1 MRIKC
6 NGCNAKFE
14 IADEKI
20 PKKKIVRIIC
30 PKCQSKI
37 KIEPENMEEDPF
49 LEEGITEE
57 IGIDEDSG
65 AGGIDVSSSDDIDD
79 SPFEYFEGEKKVAL
93 ICVSDT
99 VRLERVKGA
108 IEDLDM
114 HMSVADSVKMGL
126 SRLRYNQYDVVV
138 LDENF
143 CGEKLEK
150 NTILHY
156 LQPMPMFQR
165 RHIFLVL
172 LSEELR
178 TFDNLAAFILSTN
191 MIVNYRDLN
200 KFSILL
206 KRGLKENER
215 FYKTFNDCLR
225 ELGKS

>member
-6 NGCNAKFE
+6 EGCNARFE

-20 PKKKIVRIIC
+20 PKSKIVRVKC

-37 KIEPENMEEDPF
+37 EIRPPEMDEDPF
-49 LEEGITEE
+49 LETGVTEE
-57 IGIDEDSG
+57 IGIDDRTDSPG
-65 AGGIDVSSSDDIDD
+65 VGISASDAEDD

-126 SRLRYNQYDVVV
+126 SRLRYNQYDVVI

-200 KFSILL
+200 KLNILL
-206 KRGLKENER
+206 NRGLKENER
-215 FYKTFNDCLR
+215 FYKAFNEC
-225 ELGKS
+225 LGKLGKI

>member
-6 NGCNAKFE
+6 DGCNAKFE

-20 PKKKIVRIIC
+20 PKKKVVRIVC
-30 PKCQSKI
+30 PKCKNKI
-37 KIEPENMEEDPF
+37 KVRHPAMDDDPF
-49 LEEGITEE
+49 LEEGVTEE
-57 IGIDEDSG
+57 IGIDGSETHG
-65 AGGIDVSSSDDIDD
+65 VEITGSDAIDD

-114 HMSVADSVKMGL
+114 HMSVVDSVKMGL

-200 KFSILL
+200 KFNILL
-206 KRGLKENER
+206 NRGLKENER
-215 FYKTFNDCLR
+215 FYKAFNDCLR

>member
-1 MRIKC
+1 MS
-6 NGCNAKFE
+6 
-14 IADEKI
+14 
-20 PKKKIVRIIC
+20 IV
-30 PKCQSKI
+30 
-37 KIEPENMEEDPF
+37 
-49 LEEGITEE
+49 
-57 IGIDEDSG
+57 
-65 AGGIDVSSSDDIDD
+65 
-79 SPFEYFEGEKKVAL
+79 
-93 ICVSDT
+93 
-99 VRLERVKGA
+99 
-108 IEDLDM
+108 
-114 HMSVADSVKMGL
+114 DSVKMGL

-200 KFSILL
+200 KFNILL
-206 KRGLKENER
+206 NRGLKENER
-215 FYKTFNDCLR
+215 FYKAFNDCLR

>member
-1 MRIKC
+1 MRIVC
-6 NGCNAKFE
+6 SGCKAKFE

-20 PKKKIVRIIC
+20 PKKKIVRVKC
-30 PKCQSKI
+30 PKCKN
-37 KIEPENMEEDPF
+37 KIEIRPPEMEEDPF
-49 LEEGITEE
+49 LDTGITEE
-57 IGIDEDSG
+57 IGIDEEAPSAGLEVSG
-65 AGGIDVSSSDDIDD
+65 SDVVDD
-79 SPFEYFEGEKKVAL
+79 SPFEYFEGEKKVSL
-93 ICVSDT
+93 ICVSDP

-108 IEDLDM
+108 IEDLDI
-114 HMSVADSVKMGL
+114 HISIADSVKMGL
-126 SRLRYNQYDVVV
+126 SRLRYNQYDVVI

-200 KFSILL
+200 KFDILL
-206 KRGLKENER
+206 NRGLKENER
-215 FYKTFNDCLR
+215 FYKAFNDCLR

>member
-6 NGCNAKFE
+6 DGCNAKFE

-20 PKKKIVRIIC
+20 PKKKVVRIIC
-30 PKCQSKI
+30 PKCQNKI
-37 KIEPENMEEDPF
+37 RIEPPELEEDPF

-57 IGIDEDSG
+57 LGIDDGEETSG
-65 AGGIDVSSSDDIDD
+65 ISVSGSDDDD
-79 SPFEYFEGEKKVAL
+79 ESPFEYYEGEKKVAL
-93 ICVSDT
+93 LCISDT

-108 IEDLDM
+108 LEDLDM
-114 HMSVADSVKMGL
+114 HMSIADTVKMGL
-126 SRLRYNQYDVVV
+126 SRLRYNQYDVVI
-138 LDENF
+138 LDESF

-156 LQPMPMFQR
+156 LQPMPMYQR
-165 RHIFLVL
+165 RNIFLIL

-200 KFSILL
+200 KFAILL
-206 KRGLKENER
+206 NRGLRENER
-215 FYKTFNDCLR
+215 FYKAFNDCLR
-225 ELGKS
+225 ELGKI